1 MSLGYSFTWL
11 SNSKEE
17 NKMSNEVQVFENEE
31 FGSVRSILING
42 DPWFVGK
49 DIAGALGYKNVSEAL
64 QDHVPSKYKLNS
76 KTLSS
81 LCNVSEFGQ
90 RGSILINEAGL
101 YKLVLKS
108 KLPSAEKF
116 SDWCCE
122 EVLPSIRKIGKYE
135 VKQQEPK
142 GDIKQF
148 SEFPI
153 SKALMDAK
161 LSADIM
167 VEYFSVDKG
176 IALAKS
182 ISDIEKSYN
191 VQLTNIKSLIPPTT
205 EETGYLTPTKIGEQI
220 GMSSRK
226 VNKLLESQGFQYK
239 ECGEWH
245 LTGKGKQ
252 YGEKFPYENNGHSGY
267 QIRWHKDIINVLD
280 IQTKLF
286 E

>member
-17 NKMSNEVQVFENEE
+17 NKMSNELVFVENNQVLTDSRKVAEYFEK
-31 FGSVRSILING
+31 RH
-42 DPWFVGK
+42 
-49 DIAGALGYKNVSEAL
+49 
-64 QDHVPSKYKLNS
+64 DHVIRDIERCKGDLPKNGGVENAIIKSAYVDAKGESRPMYLLNRDGFMFVVMGFTGEKAAHLKWSYIQAFNAMEAKL
-76 KTLSS
+76 K
-81 LCNVSEFGQ
+81 G
-90 RGSILINEAGL
+90 
-101 YKLVLKS
+101 
-108 KLPSAEKF
+108 
-116 SDWCCE
+116 
-122 EVLPSIRKIGKYE
+122 
-135 VKQQEPK
+135 QQELK

-220 GMSSRK
+220 GLSSRK

-239 ECGEWH
+239 EYDEWH

-267 QIRWHKDIINVLD
+267 QIRWHKDIINVLG

>member
-1 MSLGYSFTWL
+1 
-11 SNSKEE
+11 
-17 NKMSNEVQVFENEE
+17 MSNELVFVENNQVLTDSRKVAEYFEKRHDHVIRDIRGIIAQIEDGSKLSRLNEDSPKM
-31 FGSVRSILING
+31 GSRMFYESTYVNSQNKEQPMYLMNRDG
-42 DPWFVGK
+42 F
-49 DIAGALGYKNVSEAL
+49 ALLAMGFTGSKAL
-64 QDHVPSKYKLNS
+64 QFKLKYIEAFNAMEAKL
-76 KTLSS
+76 K
-81 LCNVSEFGQ
+81 E
-90 RGSILINEAGL
+90 
-101 YKLVLKS
+101 
-108 KLPSAEKF
+108 
-116 SDWCCE
+116 
-122 EVLPSIRKIGKYE
+122 
-135 VKQQEPK
+135 QQEPK

-267 QIRWHKDIINVLD
+267 QIRWNKDIINVLD
-280 IQTKLF
+280 IQTKLI

>member
-1 MSLGYSFTWL
+1 
-11 SNSKEE
+11 
-17 NKMSNEVQVFENEE
+17 MSNELVFVENNQVLTDSRKVAEYFEK
-31 FGSVRSILING
+31 RH
-42 DPWFVGK
+42 
-49 DIAGALGYKNVSEAL
+49 
-64 QDHVPSKYKLNS
+64 DHVIRDIERCKGDLPKNGGVENAIIKSAYVDAKGESRPMYLLNRDGFMFVVMGFTGEKAAHLKWSYIQAFNAMEAKL
-76 KTLSS
+76 K
-81 LCNVSEFGQ
+81 G
-90 RGSILINEAGL
+90 
-101 YKLVLKS
+101 
-108 KLPSAEKF
+108 
-116 SDWCCE
+116 
-122 EVLPSIRKIGKYE
+122 
-135 VKQQEPK
+135 QQELK

-220 GMSSRK
+220 GLSSRK

-239 ECGEWH
+239 EYDEWH

-267 QIRWHKDIINVLD
+267 QIRWHKDIINVLG

>member
-1 MSLGYSFTWL
+1 
-11 SNSKEE
+11 
-17 NKMSNEVQVFENEE
+17 MSNELVFVENNQVLTDSRKVAEYFEK
-31 FGSVRSILING
+31 RH
-42 DPWFVGK
+42 
-49 DIAGALGYKNVSEAL
+49 
-64 QDHVPSKYKLNS
+64 DHVIRDIERCKGDLPKNGGVENAIIKSTYVDVKGESRPMYLLNRDGFMFVVMGFTGEKAAQLKWSYIQAFNAMEAKL
-76 KTLSS
+76 K
-81 LCNVSEFGQ
+81 E
-90 RGSILINEAGL
+90 
-101 YKLVLKS
+101 
-108 KLPSAEKF
+108 
-116 SDWCCE
+116 
-122 EVLPSIRKIGKYE
+122 
-135 VKQQEPK
+135 QQEPK

-245 LTGKGKQ
+245 LTVKGKQ